1 MPDDLWSLL
10 PLGKCFC
17 FPQGVHGNFSAQLCG
32 KRSDELVEHFQEDV
46 VNYLTSEDGHIGKE
60 AFSTMPS
67 NRTKQTSILRLM
79 DLWSNSIGPSRK
91 PHHIILHQGNS

>member
-1 MPDDLWSLL
+1 MHSD
-10 PLGKCFC
+10 
-17 FPQGVHGNFSAQLCG
+17 FPKELIRRNNSAWQDFRG
-32 KRSDELVEHFQEDV
+32 R
-46 VNYLTSEDGHIGKE
+46 SEDGHIGKE